1 MASLTLYWHQYVLD
15 DQALPDEL
23 FGLLMD
29 RVYASNGRILWDRAY
44 NKDIIVSIYDDDP
57 WQSIFN
63 VQYSDYMV
71 SSSPHEKTY
80 TW

>member
-23 FGLLMD
+23 FGVLMD
-29 RVYASNGRILWDRAY
+29 RVREQNGVLWDRDY
-44 NKDIIVSIYDDDP
+44 EKNIIVSIYDHDP
-57 WQSIFN
+57 WQSVINLQFA
-63 VQYSDYMV
+63 DYML